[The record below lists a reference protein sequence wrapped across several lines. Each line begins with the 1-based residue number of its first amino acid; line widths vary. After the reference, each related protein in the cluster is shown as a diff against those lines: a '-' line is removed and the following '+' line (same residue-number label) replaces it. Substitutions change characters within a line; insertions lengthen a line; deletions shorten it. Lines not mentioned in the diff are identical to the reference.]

1 MEVNVQMA
9 VLEDGES
16 GRMPSFPLLGF
27 YPGAIQKKVKKGD
40 YWTEAIDDKSVLPVA
55 HLMERAYRLNRLVIF
70 KKPDE
75 LTQRMLNAFRQ
86 RIRMHASISVAIN
99 TGASSSG
106 RLWQGHYRFGFF
118 IEQMRPN
125 QSDADGNRWEQMQLK
140 IIDQT
145 EKIEMPE

>member
-16 GRMPSFPLLGF
+16 GRMPAFWLLGF

-40 YWTEAIDDKSVLPVA
+40 YWTEWIDDKSVLPVA
-55 HLMERAYRLNRLVIF
+55 HLMERAYRLNQLVIF

-75 LTQRMLNAFRQ
+75 FTHRLLNAYRE
-86 RIRMHASISVAIN
+86 RVRMHASISVAIN
-99 TGASSSG
+99 TGSSG

-118 IEQMRPN
+118 IEQMRAN
-125 QSDADGNRWEQMQLK
+125 QSDGDGNRWEQIQLK